1 MIDPEA
7 EAPIRLRDGA
17 GVENRTGTGL
27 GWTLLGVS
35 KTTRQD
41 HWLRAANPAIAAA
54 LIVFTSPLMAFAALA
69 IKLDS
74 PGPVLHRQPR
84 LGPDGRRF
92 FVLRFRT
99 MTHDPE
105 RASRPVWDRGARE
118 TGVGRFLRY
127 TRIEDLPQL
136 VNVLRGDMRL
146 IGAGVQL
153 PMFSD

>member
-7 EAPIRLRDGA
+7 EAPIRLRDG
-17 GVENRTGTGL
+17 VENRTGTKL
-27 GWTLLGVS
+27 GWVLLGVS
-35 KTTRQD
+35 KTTQQD
-41 HWLRAANPAIAAA
+41 HWPRAANLAIAAA
-54 LIVFTSPLMAFAALA
+54 LIVFTWPLMAFAALA

-99 MTHDPE
+99 MLHDPE
-105 RASRPVWDRGARE
+105 QAARPLWDRGARE

-153 PMFSD
+153 PMFPD

>member
-7 EAPIRLRDGA
+7 EAPIRLRDG
-17 GVENRTGTGL
+17 VENRTGTKL
-27 GWTLLGVS
+27 GWTPLGVS
-35 KTTRQD
+35 KATQQD
-41 HWLRAANPAIAAA
+41 HWRAANLAIAAA